1 MIWESDDVI
10 YCVLCYH
17 IFPDVSRSLSSNVAA
32 VQLGL
37 LRRYLCWYERIYGS
51 SGNNVRVFW
60 RILFNYT
67 PDLRTAFQEMLM
79 LYAPVSEV
87 YELLVNV
94 LQICHGRETLLQA
107 SSDHHAD
114 EGRSCAGK

>member
-1 MIWESDDVI
+1 MRT
-10 YCVLCYH
+10 
-17 IFPDVSRSLSSNVAA
+17 F
-32 VQLGL
+32 
-37 LRRYLCWYERIYGS
+37 
-51 SGNNVRVFW
+51 
-60 RILFNYT
+60 FNYM

-114 EGRSCAGK
+114 EGCKCAVKWQCEAE